1 MLDNESQDSQVNEL
15 TRDESFRRNTYWKS
29 CCSRTLDK
37 RATIFFT
44 QVAFGV
50 LVVSFSMGQIIS
62 IDNCNPAVDSGIYL
76 SLITLVLG
84 WFAPSP
90 TLK

>member
-1 MLDNESQDSQVNEL
+1 MLDSESQDLPTSEL

-50 LVVSFSMGQIIS
+50 LVVGFSMGQIIALDKCDPS
-62 IDNCNPAVDSGIYL
+62 ADSGMYL

-90 TLK
+90 SLK

>member
-1 MLDNESQDSQVNEL
+1 MLDGDLQDSQASEL
-15 TRDESFRRNTYWKS
+15 ERNDSFRRNTYWKS

-50 LVVSFSMGQIIS
+50 LVVGFSMGQIIA
-62 IDNCNPAVDSGIYL
+62 IDNCDPAGDSSIYI

-90 TLK
+90 SLK